1 MDNIEAKKAAAD
13 LIYLVSCAVNGEKT
27 DPKKCAAMN
36 LKHIYKLA
44 LFHGLTIA
52 ACNALEQSVKLPE
65 YLFQSKYQIIR
76 RLSLFNIERKKVMN
90 KLEENG
96 IWYLP
101 LKGAVI
107 REMYDNPAL
116 REMSDNDILFDSE
129 RAKDVKR
136 IMTELGFKCTKF
148 GASNHDVYSKS
159 QNVLFEMHRSLF
171 SQYKRPEL
179 YALYADI
186 KDKLVLDENR
196 KYGYHM
202 TPEDFY
208 AYLLCHMY
216 KHYSQG
222 GVGLRSLLDIYIF
235 NKKQGASLNWEY
247 LGAELEK
254 QKLTDYEKSVR
265 KLSWK
270 AFTGQPLSEE
280 EQRELDFYS
289 DSNCFGSDENV
300 LAQKLNN
307 DDSGSA
313 KRSYVKSRIFQS
325 DTVMQE
331 AHPFI
336 YQHKVLYPFWV
347 VFRLG
352 KAMVTKPKK
361 VIREYKRVKNFKKKD
376 NLGAHN
382 QTAETD
388 SKA

>member
-1 MDNIEAKKAAAD
+1 M
-13 LIYLVSCAVNGEKT
+13 
-27 DPKKCAAMN
+27 
-36 LKHIYKLA
+36 
-44 LFHGLTIA
+44 
-52 ACNALEQSVKLPE
+52 E
-65 YLFQSKYQIIR
+65 Y
-76 RLSLFNIERKKVMN
+76 
-90 KLEENG
+90 
-96 IWYLP
+96 
-101 LKGAVI
+101 
-107 REMYDNPAL
+107 D
-116 REMSDNDILFDSE
+116 
-129 RAKDVKR
+129 
-136 IMTELGFKCTKF
+136 
-148 GASNHDVYSKS
+148 
-159 QNVLFEMHRSLF
+159 
-171 SQYKRPEL
+171 
-179 YALYADI
+179 
-186 KDKLVLDENR
+186 
-196 KYGYHM
+196 
-202 TPEDFY
+202 
-208 AYLLCHMY
+208 
-216 KHYSQG
+216 
-222 GVGLRSLLDIYIF
+222 
-235 NKKQGASLNWEY
+235 
-247 LGAELEK
+247 GAELEK

-265 KLSWK
+265 KLSGK

-382 QTAETD
+382 QTTESD